1 MHLKRFRSQTADQ
14 ALEIARRELGA
25 DAIILGTRTVPR
37 PGWRGIFGACDVIVT
52 AAAER
57 VVSEDRPGR
66 QELRHPLRPGMSA
79 VRAQLCAAG
88 LDAAV
93 VDEVAAGLGNE
104 LRAATPEIVRQAL
117 TTWAASVTVAEAAD
131 AEIEVFVGP
140 GGGGKTTA
148 VSQIATARAEKG
160 QRPVLVSTD
169 ASKLGAVEP
178 LRLHAEVLGVR
189 FVAAR
194 SMSQL
199 ELALADWR
207 RPLLVD
213 TVGGASMNSSTREML
228 SLIATT
234 PGARFHLVVSADTT
248 AAALDRL
255 IATYRLAAPLCVV
268 VTKIEDGESIA
279 PLAGTLRSRGLR
291 VSYLATGSQEPRDL
305 HYATPALVAAA
316 LVGDSLA
323 ASEHAA

>member
-1 MHLKRFRSQTADQ
+1 MYLKRFRSQTADQ
-14 ALEIARRELGA
+14 ALEMARQELGA
-25 DAIILGTRTVPR
+25 DAIILGTRPVPR

-57 VVSEDRPGR
+57 VVSEDRPKR
-66 QELRHPLRPGMSA
+66 QELRHPSQPRMSA
-79 VRAQLCAAG
+79 LCAQLCAAG

-104 LRAATPEIVRQAL
+104 LRAATPEMVRQAL
-117 TTWAASVTVAEAAD
+117 TTWAATVTVPQAAD

-140 GGGGKTTA
+140 EGAGKTTA

-160 QRPVLVSTD
+160 QRPVLMSTD

-178 LRLHAEVLGVR
+178 LRLHAELIGVR

-194 SMSQL
+194 NVSQL

-213 TVGGASMNSSTREML
+213 TVGSAAMNGSTRDML
-228 SLIATT
+228 SLIATA

-248 AAALDRL
+248 AAALERL
-255 IATYRLAAPLCVV
+255 IATYRMVAPQCVV
-268 VTKIEDGESIA
+268 ITKIDDGESIA

-291 VSYLATGSQEPRDL
+291 VSYLATGGQEPQDL
-305 HYATPALVAAA
+305 HHATPALVAAA
-316 LVGDSLA
+316 LVGDSLT